1 MKFTDII
8 SLARSGF
15 TPADIREFLAQDT
28 DQTPDKAPEDKP
40 DEKSTADGSDKTS
53 DLSGQQEG
61 PTTTGADNNIDYE
74 AKIRD
79 LNIKIEELTKSLQ
92 TAQQQN
98 IKTDAS
104 GKKEDPLDILKA
116 TMADFM

>member
-8 SLARSGF
+8 NLARSGF

-28 DQTPDKAPEDKP
+28 DQTPDKPPEDKP
-40 DEKSTADGSDKTS
+40 EENSTANGSDKPS
-53 DLSGQQEG
+53 DLSGQKEES
-61 PTTTGADNNIDYE
+61 TTTGADNVDYE
-74 AKIRD
+74 AKIKE

-92 TAQQQN
+92 QAQQQN

-104 GKKEDPLDILKA
+104 GTKEDPIDILKA

>member
-28 DQTPDKAPEDKP
+28 EQTPDKPPEDKP
-40 DEKSTADGSDKTS
+40 DDKSTANGGDTTS
-53 DLSGQQEG
+53 DLSGQKEE
-61 PTTTGADNNIDYE
+61 PTTTGADNVDYE

>member
-28 DQTPDKAPEDKP
+28 DQTPDKPPEDKTE
-40 DEKSTADGSDKTS
+40 EKAPQMEVVQPQTNPVKEEPTATETD
-53 DLSGQQEG
+53 
-61 PTTTGADNNIDYE
+61 NIDYE
-74 AKIRD
+74 EKIRD

-92 TAQQQN
+92 QAQLQN
-98 IKTDAS
+98 TKKDAS
-104 GKKEDPLDILKA
+104 GQKEDPLDILKSA
-116 TMADFM
+116 MADFM

>member
-28 DQTPDKAPEDKP
+28 DQTPDKPPEDKP
-40 DEKSTADGSDKTS
+40 EENSTADGSDKPS
-53 DLSGQQEG
+53 DSSGQKEES
-61 PTTTGADNNIDYE
+61 TTGADNVDYE
-74 AKIRD
+74 AKIKE

-92 TAQQQN
+92 QAQQQN
-98 IKTDAS
+98 IRTDAS
-104 GKKEDPLDILKA
+104 GEKEDPLDILKK